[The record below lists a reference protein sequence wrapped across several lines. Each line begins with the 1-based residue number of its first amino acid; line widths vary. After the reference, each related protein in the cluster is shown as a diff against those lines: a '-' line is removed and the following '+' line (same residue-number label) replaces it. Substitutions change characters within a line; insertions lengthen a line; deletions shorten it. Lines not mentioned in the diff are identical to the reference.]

1 MADQVLPAT
10 ADEVVALLD
19 AAFPEQS
26 ASLTWTDRQVWF
38 EAGKREVVR
47 FLKHLQQRRDSDLLE
62 TT

>member
-26 ASLTWTDRQVWF
+26 ADPAWSDRQVWI
-38 EAGKREVVR
+38 EAGKRQVVR
-47 FLKHLQQRRDSDLLE
+47 FLLELQRRRDDALME
-62 TT
+62 PT